1 MNLSSPENV
10 ERPDVIVILV
20 DDMGFSDF
28 GCTGSEIRT
37 PNIDSIATN
46 GRMLTSMY
54 NSARCCPTRASLL
67 TGMYPHNAG
76 VGQMGANLGTP
87 AYQGFLRD
95 DVMTIAEIMQLN
107 GYRTLMSG
115 KWHVAGDLW
124 ATRVDSW
131 RIGAEG
137 HPTPRQRGFDRFY
150 GIVDGVSSFFSP
162 HYMMRDDVRIDVSPD
177 NFYMTDAVT
186 DEAIKMIDEPKG
198 DTKPYFMYLAYT
210 APHWPLH
217 AHEEDIALYRGM
229 YAGGWDNVRTSRH
242 EELNSRGVLEKPW
255 DISPRD
261 ENAKPW
267 REVTNKDWEAERM
280 AVYAA
285 MIHRLDF
292 NVGRLLSHLRSKG
305 SLDNTLIMF
314 LSDNGGCAELMQED
328 GWCKYFPN
336 INNDGSR
343 VLMGNR
349 DDVVPGSATTYM
361 SYDLPW
367 ANVSNAPFRKFKHY
381 VHEGGI
387 STPLLIQWPRK
398 IPAGSTVHHATHV
411 SDILPTILD
420 ATGAHRPSSHHG
432 RDMLPLDGES
442 FLPLIFG
449 QTWSRNS
456 PIFFEHE
463 GNAAVRMGDFKL
475 VREYG
480 KDWELYQIIEDRTE
494 LHDLA
499 QGDQKRIAGMTA
511 IYEEW
516 AQKTGVLD
524 WGLLLPKLQKIW
536 EMSDIAQT

>member
-1 MNLSSPENV
+1 MDTTNSRAV

-20 DDMGFSDF
+20 DDMGFSDL

-37 PNIDSIATN
+37 PNIDSIARN
-46 GRMLTSMY
+46 GRLLTSMY

-95 DVMTIAEIMQLN
+95 DVMTIAEVMQVN

-124 ATRVDSW
+124 ATRVNSW

-162 HYMMRDDVRIDVSPD
+162 HFMMRDDERIEVSPD
-177 NFYMTDAVT
+177 EFYMTDAVT
-186 DEAIKMIDEPKG
+186 DEALMMIDEADKFG
-198 DTKPYFMYLAYT
+198 RPYFMYLAYT

-217 AHEEDIALYRGM
+217 AREEDIAVYRGV
-229 YAGGWDNVRTSRH
+229 YGGGWDAIRTARH
-242 EELNSRGVLEKPW
+242 EELNGRGVLENPW
-255 DISPRD
+255 SISPRD
-261 ENAKPW
+261 EKAPAW
-267 REVTNKDWEAERM
+267 KDVPHKEWEAERM

-285 MIHRLDF
+285 MIHRLDV
-292 NVGRLLSHLRSKG
+292 NVGRLLAHLRSKG
-305 SLDNTLIMF
+305 TIDNTLIMF

-328 GWCKYFPN
+328 GWCKYFPDV
-336 INNDGSR
+336 NNDGSR
-343 VLMGNR
+343 VVMGNR
-349 DDVVPGSATTYM
+349 TDVAPGASTTYM

-387 STPLLIQWPRK
+387 STPLLVQWPK
-398 IPAGSTVHHATHV
+398 VVPPGSTAHSPTHV

-420 ATGAHRPSSHHG
+420 ATGAHRPMTHHG

-442 FLPLIFG
+442 FLPLLTKG
-449 QTWSRNS
+449 EWTRQR

-463 GNAAVRMGDFKL
+463 GNAAIRLGDFKL
-475 VREYG
+475 VREFNR
-480 KDWELYQIIEDRTE
+480 DWELYQIVEDRTE
-494 LHDLA
+494 LRDLA
-499 QGDQKRIAGMTA
+499 DGDRARVARMTTH
-511 IYEEW
+511 YEEW
-516 AQKTGVLD
+516 ANATGVLD
-524 WGLLLPKLQKIW
+524 WNLLLPRLQSLW
-536 EMSDIAQT
+536 EMNDVAQT